1 MGSTETETHRQADK
15 EMVYSPASES
25 AGLLVSQSVVV
36 IGYGNELRG
45 DDAAGPLVARAVA
58 EWDAPEVWA
67 LAVHQLT
74 PELAEAI
81 AAADLAVFVDACT
94 DLEQEQVTAHPIEL
108 ANTHPAIGHTGDPS
122 ALLALAESL
131 YGHCPQAWSIA
142 VPATSFDFSTC
153 LSPVAER
160 GVAAA
165 LQQIRDL
172 IQPRIHEGMHE
183 GAKV

>member
-1 MGSTETETHRQADK
+1 MI
-15 EMVYSPASES
+15 YSPISLS
-25 AGLLVSQSVVV
+25 LCLPVSPSVVI

-58 EWDAPEVWA
+58 RWEAPGVWA

-81 AAADLAVFVDACT
+81 AAADVAIFVDACT
-94 DLEQEQVTAHPIEL
+94 DLEQKQVAAHPIEL
-108 ANTHPAIGHTGDPS
+108 ANTDPALGHTGDPG
-122 ALLALAESL
+122 AMLALAESL
-131 YGHCPQAWSIA
+131 YDHCPLAWSIT
-142 VPATSFDFSTC
+142 VPATSFDFGTC

-172 IQPRIHEGMHE
+172 ISNPDRSSASTGSGVPRFCR
-183 GAKV
+183 